1 MSNDHQAALLAY
13 IADHPIIE
21 RRSDLTA
28 IGIPPDLIGGLLD
41 GLVACGELVIDGT
54 KYIPGPGLP
63 DIAYSAEDAAVADV
77 LLTVRGASGKK
88 DWAQVLE
95 MVAKLRADFPL
106 VNLLEQVE
114 HWAAYKL
121 DHPLTAKSNVASQLH
136 TWMKKSL
143 EYKADATARPV
154 PFGGDKSDKRSSD
167 PDKYVKGKYGHMVDR
182 GY

>member
-1 MSNDHQAALLAY
+1 MTNDHQAAILAY
-13 IADHPIIE
+13 IADHPIVE

-41 GLVACGELVIDGT
+41 GLVACGALVIDGT

-63 DIAYSAEDAAVADV
+63 DIAYSAEDLALCELLSAVK
-77 LLTVRGASGKK
+77 GMKK
-88 DWAQVLE
+88 KRYEILE
-95 MVAKLRADFPL
+95 MVAKLRAEYPL
-106 VNLLEQVE
+106 VDVSEECRQ
-114 HWAAYKL
+114 WAVLKL
-121 DHPLTAKSNVASQLH
+121 DDPLKANSRVAAQLDRR
-136 TWMKKSL
+136 MKNRLKWD
-143 EYKADATARPV
+143 KQPGNQPV

>member
-1 MSNDHQAALLAY
+1 MSNDHQAAILAY
-13 IADHPIIE
+13 IADHPLIE

-28 IGIPPDLIGGLLD
+28 AGIPPDLIGGLLD
-41 GLVACGELVIDGT
+41 GLVACGRLFITGSC
-54 KYIPGPGLP
+54 Y
-63 DIAYSAEDAAVADV
+63 AAVRPEDWSIVEV
-77 LLTVRGASGKK
+77 LAAVDGMTWNVLKTI
-88 DWAQVLE
+88 QVIW
-95 MVAKLRADFPL
+95 KLRANFPL
-106 VNLLEQVE
+106 VNILEEVKN
-114 HWAAYKL
+114 WAMYKL

>member
-1 MSNDHQAALLAY
+1 MSNDHQAVILKY
-13 IADHPIIE
+13 VADHPIIE

-28 IGIPPDLIGGLLD
+28 AGIPPDLIGGLLD
-41 GLVACGELVIDGT
+41 GLVRSGAL
-54 KYIPGPGLP
+54 YIEGVSYCLRPT
-63 DIAYSAEDAAVADV
+63 EDTAVADV

-88 DWAQVLE
+88 DWPQVLE

-106 VNLLEQVE
+106 VNILEQVE

>member
-1 MSNDHQAALLAY
+1 MTEHEAAILAY
-13 IADHPIIE
+13 IADHPVIQ

-41 GLVACGELVIDGT
+41 GLVGCGELVMDGT
-54 KYIPGPGLP
+54 GFRMPHP
-63 DIAYSAEDAAVADV
+63 DIAILRV
-77 LLTVRGASGKK
+77 LWSVKGTQKVGLPK
-88 DWAQVLE
+88 AQE
-95 MVAKLRADFPL
+95 IITKLRADFPL
-106 VNLLEQVE
+106 VNILEQVE

-167 PDKYVKGKYGHMVDR
+167 PDKYVKGKYGHMVKR